1 MIQSTE
7 VNSRSSS
14 AHVNDDR
21 YADPLP
27 PGTPASGIGKESV
40 VSHVSGFPEWLPE
53 QRMVEL
59 KWMDDIRRVF
69 ESYGF
74 CSIET
79 PSVEEIEALLAKGE
93 TDKEIYAVKRLH
105 TDDEAG
111 EPRLG
116 LHYDLTVPLAR
127 YVAEHFHD
135 LVFPFK
141 RYQMQRVWRGER
153 PQEGRYREFYQCDID
168 VINPNQ
174 VPLQFDAEMPAIMYE
189 ILSRLEV
196 RDFQIQVSNRKIL
209 EGSFSGLGIED
220 PLSAIRLVDKLD
232 KIGEEGV
239 LALLQSELTLPREMA
254 LRCLALA
261 TIHTTDLSFLE
272 NVRALGVESD
282 LLNEG
287 LEELEFVM
295 DALRTLP
302 KGRVLADLSIARGF
316 DYYTG
321 TVYETRLLEFPTIGS
336 ICSGGRYDNLAGAFI
351 NRKLPGVGISLGLT
365 RLFGKLVAEQRLRLG
380 SKCPTQVLVVF
391 PRIELREEVART
403 ANLLRERGLNV
414 EMYPTPTKIAQQMR
428 YASRKGIPYA
438 WFPPFEEGGMHEVK
452 HMASE
457 KQVVADPAA
466 WSPT

>member
-1 MIQSTE
+1 MS
-7 VNSRSSS
+7 
-14 AHVNDDR
+14 
-21 YADPLP
+21 P
-27 PGTPASGIGKESV
+27 
-40 VSHVSGFPEWLPE
+40 VSGFPEWLPE

-69 ESYGF
+69 ESYGY

-79 PSVEEIEALLAKGE
+79 PSVEEIEVLLAKGE

-105 TDDEAG
+105 MDDEAG

-168 VINPNQ
+168 VINLDQ
-174 VPLQFDAEMPAIMYE
+174 VPLHFDAEMPAIMYE

-196 RDFQIQVSNRKIL
+196 GDFQIQVSNRKIL
-209 EGSFSGLGIED
+209 EGYFRGLGIED
-220 PLSAIRLVDKLD
+220 TISAIRLVDKLD
-232 KIGEEGV
+232 KIGEDGV
-239 LALLQSELTLPREMA
+239 LSLLQSDLALPREMA

-261 TIHTTDLSFLE
+261 SIRTSDLSFVE
-272 NVRALGVESD
+272 RVRALGVESD

-287 LEELEFVM
+287 LEELAFVI
-295 DALRTLP
+295 DALHTLP
-302 KGRVLADLSIARGF
+302 RGTLLADLSIARGF

-321 TVYETRLLEFPTIGS
+321 TVYETRLLEFPNIGS

-351 NRKLPGVGISLGLT
+351 KRKLPGVGISLGFT
-365 RLFGKLVAEQRLRLG
+365 RLFAKLVAEKRLQSG
-380 SKCPTQVLVVF
+380 AKCPTQVLVIF
-391 PRIELREEVART
+391 PSAERREEAART

-414 EMYPTPTKIAQQMR
+414 EMYHAPTRIAQQMR
-428 YASRKGIPYA
+428 YASRKGIPYV
-438 WFPPFEEGGMHEVK
+438 WFPPFEEGGVHEVK
-452 HMASE
+452 NMASE
-457 KQVVADPAA
+457 KQVVADPAT
-466 WSPT
+466 WSPV

>member
-1 MIQSTE
+1 
-7 VNSRSSS
+7 
-14 AHVNDDR
+14 
-21 YADPLP
+21 
-27 PGTPASGIGKESV
+27 
-40 VSHVSGFPEWLPE
+40 VSPISGFPEWLPE

-93 TDKEIYAVKRLH
+93 TDKEIYAVQRLH
-105 TDDEAG
+105 RDDEAT

-141 RYQMQRVWRGER
+141 RYQMQRAWRGER

-168 VINPNQ
+168 VINIDQ
-174 VPLQFDAEMPAIMYE
+174 LPLHFDAEVPSIMYD
-189 ILSRLEV
+189 ILRRLQV
-196 RDFQIQVSNRKIL
+196 GDFQIRVSNRKIL
-209 EGSFSGLGIED
+209 EGYLRGLGIED
-220 PLSAIRLVDKLD
+220 TISAIRLVDKLD

-239 LALLQSELTLPREMA
+239 LSLLQSDLALPREMA

-261 TIHTTDLSFLE
+261 SIRTTDLSFVE
-272 NVRALGVESD
+272 RVRALGVASD

-287 LEELEFVM
+287 LDELAFVI
-295 DALRTLP
+295 DALHTLP
-302 KGRVLADLSIARGF
+302 EGTLLADLSIARGF
-316 DYYTG
+316 NYYTG

-336 ICSGGRYDNLAGAFI
+336 ICSGGRYENLAGTFI

-365 RLFGKLVAEQRLRLG
+365 RLFAKLVAEKRLPVG
-380 SKCPTQVLVVF
+380 PKCPTQVLVIF
-391 PRIELREEVART
+391 PRAERREEAART
-403 ANLLRERGLNV
+403 ANELRERGLNV
-414 EMYPTPTKIAQQMR
+414 EMYHSPSKIAQQMR
-428 YASRKGIPYA
+428 YASRKGIPYV
-438 WFPPFEEGGMHEVK
+438 WFLPFEEGGVHEVK
-452 HMASE
+452 DMDSE
-457 KQVVADPAA
+457 TQVVADPAT
-466 WSPT
+466 WNPS